1 MTDEVQEVELD
12 FDAPFEAPDR
22 GQEAVQ
28 EEQELVIEKTSKENL
43 RDIQDIYVAII
54 KKEMLEQAKMGVY
67 DTKLMGLAKD
77 LLKNNDVGLDDGKA
91 GALNDALINIRA
103 KSKAHVKDHKEESR
117 QHKLN

>member
-1 MTDEVQEVELD
+1 MTDEVILD
-12 FDAPFEAPDR
+12 FDAPFDAPDR
-22 GQEAVQ
+22 GQNEVQ
-28 EEQELVIEKTSKENL
+28 VEQELVIEKTSKENL

-91 GALNDALINIRA
+91 GELKDALTNIRA
-103 KSKAHVKDHKEESR
+103 KSKTHVKGRKEESR
-117 QHKLN
+117 QLKLN